1 MKENM
6 RRGTGVRSQA
16 LHVKRGEQ
24 VIGDRKSYIAL
35 GGIVMAIF
43 AGELL
48 SRQVISRRAVSVVSS
63 VPPVEL
69 LAPVVAGPPANPKRL
84 PAGFSPLGDGQLSGK
99 STLTIENGT
108 EYDALVKVM
117 MLVDGKP
124 SMVRN
129 FYVLAQS
136 NWAEEKMPAGSYILR
151 FAQGLDW
158 DAGTRK
164 FTYHPTFGESVPFEL
179 AEREWTERVEGRL
192 HRKTT
197 FDQKRITLHK
207 VPHGNFP
214 TEPIDEARFA
224 R

>member
-1 MKENM
+1 M
-6 RRGTGVRSQA
+6 
-16 LHVKRGEQ
+16 
-24 VIGDRKSYIAL
+24 IGNRKYYIAL
-35 GGIVMAIF
+35 GGIVMAIV

-48 SRQVISRRAVSVVSS
+48 SRQVISRRAVPVVN
-63 VPPVEL
+63 PVTPVGQ

-108 EYDALVKVM
+108 EYDALVKAM

-129 FYVLAQS
+129 FYVPTQS
-136 NWAEEKMPAGSYILR
+136 NWTEEKMPAGKYILR

-158 DAGTRK
+158 DAGMRK
-164 FTYHPTFGESVPFEL
+164 FTYNPFFGESVPFEL
-179 AEREWTERVEGRL
+179 AEREWTENVEGRL
-192 HRKTT
+192 HRRAT

-214 TEPIDEARFA
+214 TEPIDEARFS

>member
-1 MKENM
+1 MI
-6 RRGTGVRSQA
+6 G
-16 LHVKRGEQ
+16 KR
-24 VIGDRKSYIAL
+24 KFYIAL
-35 GGIVMAIF
+35 GGIVMAIV
-43 AGELL
+43 AGEVL
-48 SRQVISRRAVSVVSS
+48 SRQVISRRATPAVSTLA
-63 VPPVEL
+63 PVEI

-84 PAGFSPLGDGQLSGK
+84 PAGFSPLGDRQLSGK
-99 STLTIENGT
+99 SNLTIENGT

-129 FYVLAQS
+129 FYVPAQS
-136 NWAEEKMPAGSYILR
+136 NWTEERMPPGSYILR

-158 DAGTRK
+158 DAVMRK
-164 FTYHPTFGESVPFEL
+164 FTYHPTFGESIPFEL
-179 AEREWTERVEGRL
+179 AEREWTENVDGRL
-192 HRKTT
+192 HRKAT

-207 VPHGNFP
+207 IPHGNFP

>member
-1 MKENM
+1 M
-6 RRGTGVRSQA
+6 
-16 LHVKRGEQ
+16 
-24 VIGDRKSYIAL
+24 IGDRKYYIAL
-35 GGIVMAIF
+35 GGIVMAIV

-48 SRQVISRRAVSVVSS
+48 SRQVISRRAAPAVSPVSS
-63 VPPVEL
+63 VGL

-84 PAGFSPLGDGQLSGK
+84 PAGFSPLGDGQVFGK

-108 EYDALVKVM
+108 EYDALVKAM

-136 NWAEEKMPAGSYILR
+136 NWTEEKMPAGNYILR

-158 DAGTRK
+158 DAGLGR
-164 FTYHPTFGESVPFEL
+164 FTYNPTFGESVPFGL
-179 AEREWTERVEGRL
+179 AEREWTENVEGRL
-192 HRKTT
+192 HRKAT

-207 VPHGNFP
+207 VPHGNFH
-214 TEPIDEARFA
+214 TEPIDEMRFS

>member
-1 MKENM
+1 M
-6 RRGTGVRSQA
+6 
-16 LHVKRGEQ
+16 
-24 VIGDRKSYIAL
+24 IGGRKYYIAL
-35 GGIVMAIF
+35 GGIVMAIV

-48 SRQVISRRAVSVVSS
+48 SRQVILRRAVPVVS
-63 VPPVEL
+63 PVSPVGL

-108 EYDALVKVM
+108 EYDALVKAM

-129 FYVLAQS
+129 FYVPAQS
-136 NWAEEKMPAGSYILR
+136 NWTEEKMPAGNYILR

-158 DAGTRK
+158 DAGMRK
-164 FTYHPTFGESVPFEL
+164 FTYNPSFGESVPFEL
-179 AEREWTERVEGRL
+179 SEREWTENVEGRL
-192 HRKTT
+192 HRKAT

-214 TEPIDEARFA
+214 TEPIDEARFS

>member
-1 MKENM
+1 V
-6 RRGTGVRSQA
+6 TGVR
-16 LHVKRGEQ
+16 KFC
-24 VIGDRKSYIAL
+24 IAL
-35 GGIVMAIF
+35 AAIVLAMF
-43 AGELL
+43 AGGFLSSQVT
-48 SRQVISRRAVSVVSS
+48 SRQSPPTVSHI
-63 VPPVEL
+63 PPVEPI
-69 LAPVVAGPPANPKRL
+69 APIAAGPPANPKRL
-84 PAGFSPLGDGQLSGK
+84 PAGFSPLGDGQMFGK

-108 EYDALVKVM
+108 EYDALVKAM

-129 FYVLAQS
+129 FYVPAQS

-158 DAGTRK
+158 DAGMRK
-164 FTYHPTFGESVPFEL
+164 FTYHPTFGESIPFEL
-179 AEREWTERVEGRL
+179 SEREWTENVDGRL
-192 HRKTT
+192 HRKST

-214 TEPIDEARFA
+214 TEPIDEARFT